1 MKYALIA
8 CAAAAAALAL
18 TGSAIPARS
27 GATGATAA
35 TYTMYLGEFAPPPA
49 SLRKIPGT
57 INQFL
62 PSTVVIAA
70 GDSVTFSSAS
80 FHTVTYSPKPFP
92 LILPDPA
99 KGKYEG
105 FSDAAE
111 TPFYFNGMGKF
122 IYNPQA
128 FGPFGPKTISGKTPV
143 SSGGLSPL
151 GPGPKAPP
159 GTATYA
165 FPTPGTYQLF
175 CTLHPGMKGTV
186 VVKPT
191 GSAVPK
197 TPDQVKA
204 QALQAQTAA
213 YPKAIAL
220 NNTKVGAPNT
230 VAMGVGGGVA
240 MIAYYPKVLKVKAGT
255 TVTFVNKSSSEVH
268 NVTFGPKKYIQQ
280 FQKKTDLF
288 PTGPKSPNQVTPV
301 LPFATDPAPYVY
313 DGTTTHGN
321 GFFVTPL
328 TSGAPVGL
336 PHASR
341 VKFTTPGTY
350 KYFCWIHGPDMG
362 GTIVV
367 TP

>member
-1 MKYALIA
+1 MKHLLIA
-8 CAAAAAALAL
+8 CVAVAALAVPGAAL
-18 TGSAIPARS
+18 PARS
-27 GATGATAA
+27 GATGAT
-35 TYTMYLGEFAPPPA
+35 YTVYLGEFAPPPA

-62 PSTVVIAA
+62 PSTLVIAA

-80 FHTVTYSPKPFP
+80 FHTVTYSPKSFP
-92 LILPDPA
+92 LVLPDPA
-99 KGKYEG
+99 KGSYEG
-105 FSDAAE
+105 FSDAAG

-122 IYNPQA
+122 IYNPLA
-128 FGPFGPKTISGKTPV
+128 FAPFGPKSISGKTPV
-143 SSGGLSPL
+143 SSGGLSPR

-165 FPTPGTYQLF
+165 FPKPGTYRLF

-186 VVKPT
+186 VVKPA

-220 NNTKVGAPNT
+220 NNTKVAAPNT

-255 TVTFVNKSSSEVH
+255 TVTFVNKSASEVH
-268 NVTFGPKKYIQQ
+268 DIVFGPKKYVQQ
-280 FQKKTDLF
+280 FQKQTDLF
-288 PTGPKSPNQVTPV
+288 PTGPKSPNQVSPV
-301 LPFATDPAPYVY
+301 LPYATDATPYTY
-313 DGTTTHGN
+313 AGAATHGN
-321 GFFVTPL
+321 GFFATPL
-328 TSGAPVGL
+328 TSGAPIGL

-350 KYFCWIHGPDMG
+350 KYFCLIHGPDMSG
-362 GTIVV
+362 EIVV
-367 TP
+367 TG